1 MGLHYSRKEM
11 WFHPPRNLGEFDGV
25 IMKTAEL
32 ENNDDININ
41 EIDTEINEQIGD
53 ETNSIDMADE
63 VEEDDEDEV
72 VISIGEE
79 SPPQD
84 EEVRAPAW
92 VRELR
97 KSNREKERKI
107 RELEARL
114 NTTATETKPVAAVTK
129 PTLESCDY
137 DSDEYEQK
145 LADWYEH
152 KREYDAAQANVVAQ
166 RDADSKAWQDKLDSY
181 AKARASLKVR
191 DYDEA
196 EAAALDTFSVT
207 QQGIVLQGSDN
218 PALIIYAI
226 GKSTKRAKELSSITD
241 PVKFAFAV
249 AKLETQLKVTNR
261 KAAASPERTIAS
273 GGGRISGSV
282 DSTLERLR
290 DEALKTGDLSKV
302 MAYKRGKK

>member
-1 MGLHYSRKEM
+1 
-11 WFHPPRNLGEFDGV
+11 
-25 IMKTAEL
+25 MKTAEL
-32 ENNDDININ
+32 DNDEVLDV
-41 EIDTEINEQIGD
+41 IDTEDTDQFDDENFAISDEQD
-53 ETNSIDMADE
+53 EDE
-63 VEEDDEDEV
+63 ESDEDEV

-79 SPPQD
+79 TPPQE

-107 RELEARL
+107 RELEAKL
-114 NTTATETKPVAAVTK
+114 NAAPATETKPVALSAK

-145 LADWYEH
+145 LAEWYEQ
-152 KREYDAAQANVVAQ
+152 KREYDLEEAKV
-166 RDADSKAWQDKLDSY
+166 RDAQQAESAAWEKKLGDYEKAK
-181 AKARASLKVR
+181 ASLKVR
-191 DYDEA
+191 DYDDA
-196 EAAALDTFSVT
+196 EATALETFNVT

-226 GKSTKRAKELSSITD
+226 GKNAKRAKELASITD

-261 KAAASPERTIAS
+261 KAATAPERTLTT
-273 GGGRISGSV
+273 GGGRLSGAI

-290 DEALKTGDLSKV
+290 AEALKTGDLSKV
-302 MAYKRGKK
+302 MAYKRNKKS

>member
-1 MGLHYSRKEM
+1 
-11 WFHPPRNLGEFDGV
+11 
-25 IMKTAEL
+25 MKTAEQD
-32 ENNDDININ
+32 NDDINT
-41 EIDTEINEQIGD
+41 IDIETDTNEQMDD
-53 ETNSIDMADE
+53 ETNSIDMADDD
-63 VEEDDEDEV
+63 EEDDEDEV

-107 RELEARL
+107 RELEAKL
-114 NTTATETKPVAAVTK
+114 NTPATETKQVSLTAK
-129 PTLESCDY
+129 PTLENCDY

-145 LADWYEH
+145 LANWYEQ
-152 KREYDAAQANVVAQ
+152 KREYDAAEANAKAQ
-166 RDADSKAWQDKLDSY
+166 QDAEAKAWQDKLDSY
-181 AKARASLKVR
+181 AKAKSSLKVR

-196 EAAALDTFSVT
+196 EATALETFDVT

-218 PALIIYAI
+218 PALLIYAI
-226 GKSTKRAKELSSITD
+226 GKSTKRAKELAAITD

-261 KAAASPERTIAS
+261 KAATAPERTITTS
-273 GGGRISGSV
+273 GGRVSGSI
-282 DSTLERLR
+282 DSQLERLR
-290 DEALKTGDLSKV
+290 AEALKTGDLSKV
-302 MAYKRGKK
+302 MAYKRSKKKT

>member
-1 MGLHYSRKEM
+1 
-11 WFHPPRNLGEFDGV
+11 
-25 IMKTAEL
+25 MKTAEQD
-32 ENNDDININ
+32 NDDN
-41 EIDTEINEQIGD
+41 IDTIDIDTDFNEQSDD
-53 ETNSIDMADE
+53 ETNSIDDE
-63 VEEDDEDEV
+63 QEDEDDEDEV

-107 RELEARL
+107 RELEAKL
-114 NTTATETKPVAAVTK
+114 NTTATETKPVALVSK

-145 LADWYEH
+145 LAAWYEH
-152 KREYDAAQANVVAQ
+152 KREYDAAEANVAAQ
-166 RDADSKAWQDKLDSY
+166 RDAEAKAWQDKLDSY
-181 AKARASLKVR
+181 AKAKASLKVR

-196 EAAALDTFSVT
+196 EATALDTFDVT

-218 PALIIYAI
+218 PALLIYAI
-226 GKSTKRAKELSSITD
+226 GKSTKRAKELAAITD

-261 KAAASPERTIAS
+261 RASTTPERTITS
-273 GGGRISGSV
+273 GGRVSGSI
-282 DSTLERLR
+282 DSQLERLR
-290 DEALKTGDLSKV
+290 AEALKTGDLSKV
-302 MAYKRGKK
+302 MAYKRNKKKT

>member
-1 MGLHYSRKEM
+1 
-11 WFHPPRNLGEFDGV
+11 
-25 IMKTAEL
+25 MKTAEL
-32 ENNDDININ
+32 DDNDN
-41 EIDTEINEQIGD
+41 IDTIDIDSDFNEQSDD
-53 ETNSIDMADE
+53 ETNAIDDAQDD
-63 VEEDDEDEV
+63 EDDEDEV

-97 KSNREKERKI
+97 KSNRETERKI
-107 RELEARL
+107 RELEAKL
-114 NTTATETKPVAAVTK
+114 NTTATETKPVALVAK

-145 LADWYEH
+145 LAAWYEH
-152 KREYDAAQANVVAQ
+152 KREYDAAEANVAAQ
-166 RDADSKAWQDKLDSY
+166 RDAESKAWQDKLDSY
-181 AKARASLKVR
+181 AKAKASLKVR

-196 EAAALDTFSVT
+196 EATALDTFDVT

-218 PALIIYAI
+218 PALLIYAI
-226 GKSTKRAKELSSITD
+226 GKSTKRAKELAAITD

-261 KAAASPERTIAS
+261 RASTTPERTITS
-273 GGGRISGSV
+273 GGRVSGSI
-282 DSTLERLR
+282 DSQLERLR
-290 DEALKTGDLSKV
+290 AEALKTGDLSKV
-302 MAYKRGKK
+302 MEYKRRNKKT

>member
-1 MGLHYSRKEM
+1 M
-11 WFHPPRNLGEFDGV
+11 D
-25 IMKTAEL
+25 
-32 ENNDDININ
+32 NNDNIDMIDI
-41 EIDTEINEQIGD
+41 ETESTEQTED
-53 ETNSIDMADE
+53 ETNSIDLADDE
-63 VEEDDEDEV
+63 EEDDEDEV

-107 RELEARL
+107 RELEAKL
-114 NTTATETKPVAAVTK
+114 NTSATETKPVALVSR

-145 LADWYEH
+145 LANWYDH
-152 KREYDAAQANVVAQ
+152 KREYDAAEANAKAQ
-166 RDADSKAWQDKLDSY
+166 QDAEAKAWQDKLDSY
-181 AKARASLKVR
+181 AKAKSSLKVR
-191 DYDEA
+191 DYEEA
-196 EAAALDTFSVT
+196 EATALDTFNVT

-218 PALIIYAI
+218 PALLIYAI
-226 GKSTKRAKELSSITD
+226 GKSTKRAKELAAITD

-261 KAAASPERTIAS
+261 RAATAPERTITTS
-273 GGGRISGSV
+273 GGRVSGSI
-282 DSTLERLR
+282 DSQLDRLR
-290 DEALKTGDLSKV
+290 AEALKTGDLSKV
-302 MAYKRGKK
+302 MAYKRNKKKT

>member
-1 MGLHYSRKEM
+1 
-11 WFHPPRNLGEFDGV
+11 
-25 IMKTAEL
+25 MKTAEL
-32 ENNDDININ
+32 DDNDN
-41 EIDTEINEQIGD
+41 IDTIDIDSDFNEQSDD
-53 ETNSIDMADE
+53 ETNAIDDAQDD
-63 VEEDDEDEV
+63 EDDEDEV

-107 RELEARL
+107 RELEAKL
-114 NTTATETKPVAAVTK
+114 NTTATETKPVALVAK

-145 LADWYEH
+145 LAAWYEH
-152 KREYDAAQANVVAQ
+152 KREYDAAEDNAKAQ
-166 RDADSKAWQDKLDSY
+166 RDAESKAWQDKLDSY
-181 AKARASLKVR
+181 AKAKASLKVR

-196 EAAALDTFSVT
+196 EATALDTFDVT

-218 PALIIYAI
+218 PALLIYAI
-226 GKSTKRAKELSSITD
+226 GKSTKRAKELAAITD

-261 KAAASPERTIAS
+261 RASTTPERTITS
-273 GGGRISGSV
+273 GGRVSGSI
-282 DSTLERLR
+282 DSQLERLR
-290 DEALKTGDLSKV
+290 AEALKTGDLSKV
-302 MAYKRGKK
+302 MEYKRRNKKT

>member
-1 MGLHYSRKEM
+1 
-11 WFHPPRNLGEFDGV
+11 
-25 IMKTAEL
+25 MKTAEL
-32 ENNDDININ
+32 DNDNIDTIDIDTDINDQA
-41 EIDTEINEQIGD
+41 ED
-53 ETNSIDMADE
+53 ETNSIDMAEDE
-63 VEEDDEDEV
+63 EEDDEDEV

-107 RELEARL
+107 RELEAKL
-114 NTTATETKPVAAVTK
+114 TTAATETKPIAAVTK

-152 KREYDAAQANVVAQ
+152 KREYDAAEANVVAQ
-166 RDADSKAWQDKLDSY
+166 RDAESKAWQDKLDSY
-181 AKARASLKVR
+181 AKAKSSLKVR

-196 EAAALDTFSVT
+196 EATALDTFDVT

-218 PALIIYAI
+218 PALLIYAI
-226 GKSTKRAKELSSITD
+226 GKSTKRAKELAAITD

-261 KAAASPERTIAS
+261 RASTTPERTITS
-273 GGGRISGSV
+273 NGGRVSGSI
-282 DSTLERLR
+282 DSQLERLR
-290 DEALKTGDLSKV
+290 AEALKTGDLSKV
-302 MAYKRGKK
+302 MAYKRNVIKKT